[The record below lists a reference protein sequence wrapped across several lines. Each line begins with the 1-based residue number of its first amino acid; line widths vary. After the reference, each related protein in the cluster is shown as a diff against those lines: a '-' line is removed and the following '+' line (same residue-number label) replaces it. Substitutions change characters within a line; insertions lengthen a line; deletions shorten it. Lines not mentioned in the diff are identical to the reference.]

1 MNATGIGAAVRRKE
15 DFRFITGKGQYTDD
29 ITRPGEV
36 HAHFLRSPH
45 ARARIKK
52 IDDHAAKSMP
62 GVLAVLTGAELAAD
76 KIGGLI
82 CGWMIHSKDGSP
94 MKMAPHPAIANGTAN
109 YVGDPVAVVVA
120 ETLAQAEDAAEKI
133 EVDYEV
139 LPAVA
144 DPAKAQAKDAPQIH
158 EVAPHNTIYQWHLGD
173 HRATAEALKAAKH
186 VTKLHIVNN
195 RLVPNA
201 MEPRAAIGE
210 YDAGSEGFTLWN
222 TTQNPHVARLV
233 ISAFVGMAPEHKLRV
248 IAPDVGGGFGS
259 KIFIYPEEV
268 VCLWAAKKIGRP
280 VKWVADR
287 SEAFIADA
295 HGRDHVTHAEM
306 AFDADGKITAL
317 KVKTIANIGAYMST
331 FSSSVPTYL
340 YGTLLSG
347 QYDIPHIYCEVDAVY
362 TNTVP
367 VDAYRG
373 AGRPEATFVVE
384 RLVEVGARELG
395 MDPAELR
402 RKNFIRKFPHQT
414 PVIMTYDAGDY
425 EASLKRALELAD
437 HKGFAKRKR
446 ESERN
451 GKLRGFGYSTYIEAC
466 GIAPSQAVG
475 SLGAGVGLWESAEVR
490 VNPTGSVE
498 VLTGSHSHGQGHETT
513 FAQLV
518 AERLGI
524 PIANISVV
532 HGDTDKVQFGMGTY
546 GSRSGAVGMSAIVK
560 ALDKVEAK
568 AKKVAS
574 HLLEAAE
581 NDIVF
586 KDGKFTVAGT
596 DKSAAWGDVALHA
609 YVAHKF
615 SGAQLEPGLK
625 EGAFYD
631 PTNFTFPAGCH
642 LCEVEI
648 DPETGNVTIAN
659 WTAVDD
665 FGVVINPMIVEGQV
679 HGGIAQGVG
688 QALLEHAV
696 YDTNGQLVSG
706 SLMDYTMPRADNL
719 PSFTVGTTVTK
730 CPGNPLG
737 IKGCGEAGAIAA
749 PAAVMNAIT
758 DAIGSEDI
766 AMPATPAAVWAAIE
780 KRNKG
785 HHQAA

>member
-1 MNATGIGAAVRRKE
+1 MSATGIGASVRRKE
-15 DFRFITGKGQYTDD
+15 DQRFITGKGHYTDD
-29 ITRPGEV
+29 VNRPGQT
-36 HAHFLRSPH
+36 HAYFLRSPH
-45 ARARIKK
+45 AHAAIKK
-52 IDDHAAKSMP
+52 IDAKAASAMP

-76 KIGGLI
+76 KIGNLI

-94 MKMAPHPAIANGTAN
+94 MKMAPHPAIAHGKAN
-109 YVGDPVAVVVA
+109 YVGDAVAVVIA
-120 ETLAQAEDAAEKI
+120 ETLAQAKDAAEKI
-133 EVDYEV
+133 KIDYQV

-144 DPAKAQAKDAPQIH
+144 DPAKTQSKGAPQIH
-158 EVAPHNTIYQWHLGD
+158 DMAPANTIYQWHLGD
-173 HRATAEALKAAKH
+173 AKAADAAIKAAKH
-186 VTKLHIVNN
+186 VAKLDIINN

-201 MEPRAAIGE
+201 IEPRAAIGE
-210 YDAGSEGFTLWN
+210 YDQGTDNLTLWN

-268 VCLWAAKKIGRP
+268 VCLWAARKIGRP
-280 VKWVADR
+280 VKWVSER
-287 SEAFIADA
+287 SESFLTDA

-317 KVKTIANIGAYMST
+317 RVKTIANLGAYMST
-331 FSSSVPTYL
+331 FASSIPTYL
-340 YGTLLSG
+340 YATLLSG
-347 QYDIPHIYCEVDAVY
+347 QYEVPAIYCEVDAVY

-384 RLVEVGARELG
+384 RLVEVGAREMG
-395 MDPAELR
+395 VDPADLR
-402 RKNFIRKFPHQT
+402 KKNFIKKFPHQT

-425 EASLKRALELAD
+425 HASLKKALEMAD
-437 HKGFAKRKR
+437 YDGFGKRKR
-446 ESERN
+446 ESARH
-451 GKLRGFGYSTYIEAC
+451 GKLRGIGFSTYIEAC

-475 SLGAGVGLWESAEVR
+475 SLGCGVGLWESAEVR

-498 VLTGSHSHGQGHETT
+498 VLTGTHAHGQGHETT
-513 FAQLV
+513 FAQV
-518 AERLGI
+518 VSERLGL
-524 PIANISVV
+524 PIENVSVV

-546 GSRSGAVGMSAIVK
+546 GSRSGAVGISAIVK

-568 AKKVAS
+568 AKKVAA
-574 HLLEAAE
+574 HMLEAAE
-581 NDIVF
+581 GDIVF

-596 DKSAAWGDVALHA
+596 DKSAAWGEVALNA
-609 YVAHKF
+609 YIAHKF
-615 SGAQLEPGLK
+615 AGQELEPGLK

-642 LCEVEI
+642 ICEVEV
-648 DPETGNVTIAN
+648 DPQTGESEIVA

-665 FGVVINPMIVEGQV
+665 FGTVVNPMIVEGQV

-688 QALLEHAV
+688 QALLEGAV
-696 YDTNGQLVSG
+696 YDKDGQLVTG
-706 SLMDYTMPRADNL
+706 SLMDYCMPRAHDL
-719 PSFTVGTTVTK
+719 PTLKVDMTK
-730 CPGNPLG
+730 TRAPSNPLG

-749 PAAVMNAIT
+749 PAAVINAIT
-758 DAIGSEDI
+758 DAIGTEKL
-766 AMPATPAAVWAAIE
+766 AMPATAQAVWQALQKVASRKAA
-780 KRNKG
+780 
-785 HHQAA
+785 